1 MSDATDGMKID
12 TETNTTAATV
22 KPDLPRPLQN
32 GNRRRGMVRLAI
44 IFTLL
49 GIAAFVWWFLVVRN
63 HETTEDAYVSAHIVL
78 ITPQIGGTVTAV
90 DVDDTQV
97 VHAGD
102 VLVRL
107 DPVDAQLALN
117 QAETALAQSVRELR
131 GVYANLSTLDESVKV
146 REAELARVADLLNR
160 RQSLAGT
167 GAVAQE
173 EIDQASEAVKSAR
186 AALQVAREQ
195 KHAASVQTE
204 DLRIEENPAVLRAA
218 SKLEEAY
225 VALSRTTLRAPL
237 DGVIARRS
245 VQVGQRIAPGSP
257 LMAVVPVNDVWVDAN
272 FKEVQLREMR
282 IGQPVRLH
290 ADLYG
295 GKVEYD
301 GRVAGMAAGTGG
313 VFSLLPA
320 QNATG
325 NWIKVVQ
332 RVPVRIEL
340 NPDQVKAHPLRAG
353 LSVEA
358 DVNVRDGQGLSLP
371 PPTANA
377 APLAS
382 VDEAGLKAAHERV
395 AKIIRDNL
403 GKGAPER
410 TK

>member
-1 MSDATDGMKID
+1 MSDVTDNTVQPDAPATKA
-12 TETNTTAATV
+12 TNGRA
-22 KPDLPRPLQN
+22 
-32 GNRRRGMVRLAI
+32 RGMVRLAI
-44 IFTLL
+44 VFIFIGL
-49 GIAAFVWWFLVVRN
+49 IAFAWWFLVLRN

-90 DVDDTQV
+90 DVDDTQM

-102 VLVRL
+102 VLLRL

-131 GVYANLSTLDESVKV
+131 GVYANLNTLGESVKV
-146 REAELARVADLLNR
+146 RESELARVTDLLNR
-160 RQSLAGT
+160 RESLAGT

-173 EIDQASEAVKSAR
+173 EIDQAREAVKSAR
-186 AALQVAREQ
+186 AALQVALEQ
-195 KHAASVQTE
+195 KEAASVQTE
-204 DLRIEENPAVLRAA
+204 NLRIEDHPAVLRAA
-218 SKLEEAY
+218 SKVEEAY
-225 VALSRTTLRAPL
+225 VALSRTTLHAPL
-237 DGVIARRS
+237 DGVVARRS

-257 LMAVVPVNDVWVDAN
+257 MMAVVPLNDVWVDAN
-272 FKEVQLREMR
+272 FKEGQLREMR
-282 IGQPVRLH
+282 VGQPVHLR

-301 GRVAGMAAGTGG
+301 GRVVGMSAGTGG

-340 NPDQVKAHPLRAG
+340 NADEVKAHPLRAG

-358 DVNVRDGQGLSLP
+358 DVDVRDGPGLALP
-371 PPTANA
+371 AAVANA
-377 APLAS
+377 APVS
-382 VDEAGLKAAHERV
+382 SIDEAGLKAAHERV
-395 AKIIRDNL
+395 AKIIHDNL
-403 GKGAPER
+403 GHGK
-410 TK
+410 

>member
-1 MSDATDGMKID
+1 MSD
-12 TETNTTAATV
+12 TTTSTV
-22 KPDLPRPLQN
+22 KPDAPLQN
-32 GNRRRGMVRLAI
+32 PVGNNRRRGMVRLAI
-44 IFTLL
+44 VFILL
-49 GIAAFVWWFLVVRN
+49 GIAAFAWWFLLVRN

-78 ITPQIGGTVTAV
+78 VTPQVGGTVTAV
-90 DVDDTQV
+90 EVDDTQT

-102 VLVRL
+102 ILVRL

-131 GVYANLSTLDESVKV
+131 GVYANLNTLGESIKV
-146 REAELARVADLLNR
+146 RDAELARATDLLNR
-160 RQSLAGT
+160 RESLAGT

-173 EIDQASEAVKSAR
+173 EIDQAREAVKSAR

-195 KHAASVQTE
+195 KAASSVQTE
-204 DLRIEENPAVLRAA
+204 NLKIEDHPAVLRAA
-218 SKLEEAY
+218 SKVEEAY

-237 DGVIARRS
+237 DGVVARRN
-245 VQVGQRIAPGSP
+245 VQTGQRIAAGSP
-257 LMAVVPVNDVWVDAN
+257 VMAVVPLNDVWVDAN
-272 FKEVQLREMR
+272 FKEVQLRDMR

-301 GRVAGMAAGTGG
+301 GRVSGMSAGTGG

-340 NPDQVKAHPLRAG
+340 NQDQLKAHPLRVG
-353 LSVEA
+353 LSIKA
-358 DVNVRDGQGLSLP
+358 DVDVRDGQGLSLP
-371 PPTANA
+371 AAAANA
-377 APLAS
+377 PPLAS

-403 GKGAPER
+403 GRKS
-410 TK
+410 

>member
-1 MSDATDGMKID
+1 MSDATDSTK
-12 TETNTTAATV
+12 TSTTNSTI
-22 KPDLPRPLQN
+22 KPDAQASIA
-32 GNRRRGMVRLAI
+32 GSSRRRGMVRLAI
-44 IFTLL
+44 IFILL
-49 GIAAFVWWFLVVRN
+49 GILALLWWFFMVRN

-90 DVDDTQV
+90 DVDDTQT

-131 GVYANLSTLDESVKV
+131 GVYANLNTLDESVKV
-146 REAELARVADLLNR
+146 RESELARVTDLLNR
-160 RQSLAGT
+160 RESLAGT

-173 EIDQASEAVKSAR
+173 EIDQAREAVKSAR
-186 AALQVAREQ
+186 AALQVAHQQ
-195 KHAASVQTE
+195 KEAAGVQTE
-204 DLRIEENPAVLRAA
+204 NIRIEDHPAVLRAA
-218 SKLEEAY
+218 SKVEEAY
-225 VALSRTTLRAPL
+225 VAVSRTTLRAPL
-237 DGVIARRS
+237 DGVVARRS
-245 VQVGQRIAPGSP
+245 VQVGQRIAAGSP
-257 LMAVVPVNDVWVDAN
+257 LMAVVPLNDVWVDAN
-272 FKEVQLREMR
+272 FKEVQLRDMR
-282 IGQPVRLH
+282 IGQPVHLR

-295 GKVEYD
+295 GKVDYD

-340 NPDQVKAHPLRAG
+340 NQDQLKAHPLRVG
-353 LSVEA
+353 LSIEA
-358 DVNVRDGQGLSLP
+358 DVDVREGKGLSLP
-371 PPTANA
+371 AAVANA

-395 AKIIRDNL
+395 AKIIHDNL
-403 GKGAPER
+403 GRGK
-410 TK
+410 

>member
-1 MSDATDGMKID
+1 MSD
-12 TETNTTAATV
+12 TADNIV
-22 KPDLPRPLQN
+22 KPDAPLPAV
-32 GNRRRGMVRLAI
+32 GSNRRRGMVRLAV
-44 IFTLL
+44 IFILV
-49 GIAAFVWWFLVVRN
+49 GIAAFAWWFFMVRN
-63 HETTEDAYVSAHIVL
+63 HEVTEDAYVSAHIVL
-78 ITPQIGGTVTAV
+78 VTPQVGGTVTAV
-90 DVDDTQV
+90 DVDDTQTV
-97 VHAGD
+97 NAGD
-102 VLVRL
+102 ILMRL

-131 GVYANLSTLDESVKV
+131 GVYANLNTLGESVKV
-146 REAELARVADLLNR
+146 REAELARVTDLLNR
-160 RQSLAGT
+160 RESLAGT

-173 EIDQASEAVKSAR
+173 EIDQAREAVKSAR

-195 KHAASVQTE
+195 KESSNVQTE
-204 DLRIEENPAVLRAA
+204 NLKIEDHPVVQRAA
-218 SKLEEAY
+218 SKVEEAY
-225 VALSRTTLRAPL
+225 VALSRTTLRAPM
-237 DGVIARRS
+237 DGVVARRN
-245 VQVGQRIAPGSP
+245 VQVGQRIAAGSP
-257 LMAVVPVNDVWVDAN
+257 VMAVVPLNDVWVDAN

-282 IGQPVRLH
+282 IGQPVHLH

-301 GRVAGMAAGTGG
+301 GRVAGVSAGTGG

-340 NPDQVKAHPLRAG
+340 NQDQVKAHPLRVG

-358 DVNVRDGQGLSLP
+358 DVDVRDGQGVALP
-371 PPTANA
+371 AAAANA

-395 AKIIRDNL
+395 AKIIHDNL
-403 GKGAPER
+403 GRKG
-410 TK
+410 

>member
-1 MSDATDGMKID
+1 MSEAQNNAVTADASAQALKGS
-12 TETNTTAATV
+12 
-22 KPDLPRPLQN
+22 
-32 GNRRRGMVRLAI
+32 NRRRGMVRLAI
-44 IFTLL
+44 IFILL
-49 GIAAFVWWFLVVRN
+49 GAVAFAWWFLVMRN

-78 ITPQIGGTVTAV
+78 VTPQVGGTVTAV
-90 DVDDTQV
+90 EVDDTQA

-131 GVYANLSTLDESVKV
+131 GVYGNLNTLGESIKV
-146 REAELARVADLLNR
+146 REAELARVTDLLNR

-167 GAVAQE
+167 GAVGQE
-173 EIDQASEAVKSAR
+173 EIDQANEAVKSAR

-195 KHAASVQTE
+195 KQSASVQTE
-204 DLRIEENPAVLRAA
+204 DLKIEENPAVLRAA
-218 SKLEEAY
+218 SKVEEAY

-237 DGVIARRS
+237 DGVVARRN
-245 VQVGQRIAPGSP
+245 VQAGQRVAAGSS
-257 LMAVVPVNDVWVDAN
+257 LMAVVPLNDVWVDAN

-282 IGQPVRLH
+282 VGQPVRLK

-295 GKVEYD
+295 SKVEYD
-301 GRVAGMAAGTGG
+301 GRVAGMSAGTGG

-340 NPDQVKAHPLRAG
+340 NPEQVKAHPLRAG
-353 LSVEA
+353 LSVVA
-358 DVNVRDGQGLSLP
+358 DVNVRDGQGLSLTP
-371 PPTANA
+371 AVA
-377 APLAS
+377 KAVPLAS
-382 VDEAGLKAAHERV
+382 VDEAALKSAHERV
-395 AKIIRDNL
+395 AKIIHDNL
-403 GKGAPER
+403 GR

>member
-1 MSDATDGMKID
+1 MSDTANNNAAND
-12 TETNTTAATV
+12 TAKADAQIA
-22 KPDLPRPLQN
+22 K
-32 GNRRRGMVRLAI
+32 GSNRRRGMVRLAV
-44 IFTLL
+44 IFILL
-49 GIAAFVWWFLVVRN
+49 GCAAFVWWFLVLRN

-78 ITPQIGGTVTAV
+78 VTPQVGGTVTAV
-90 DVDDTQV
+90 EVDDTQA

-131 GVYANLSTLDESVKV
+131 GVYGNLNTLGESVKV
-146 REAELARVADLLNR
+146 REAELARVTDLLNR

-167 GAVAQE
+167 GAVGQE
-173 EIDQASEAVKSAR
+173 EIDQALEAVKSAR

-195 KHAASVQTE
+195 QGSASVQTE
-204 DLRIEENPAVLRAA
+204 NLKIEENPAVLRAA

-237 DGVIARRS
+237 DGVVARRN
-245 VQVGQRIAPGSP
+245 VQVGQRIAAGTQV
-257 LMAVVPVNDVWVDAN
+257 MAVVPLSDVWVDAN

-282 IGQPVRLH
+282 VGQPVRLK

-295 GKVEYD
+295 SKVEYD
-301 GRVAGMAAGTGG
+301 GRVAGMSAGTGG

-332 RVPVRIEL
+332 RVPVRIAL
-340 NPDQVKAHPLRAG
+340 NPEQVKAHPLRVG
-353 LSVEA
+353 LSVVA
-358 DVNVRDGQGLSLP
+358 DVDVRDAQGQSLAP
-371 PPTANA
+371 VAADKTTAA
-377 APLAS
+377 VPLAS
-382 VDEAGLKAAHERV
+382 VDDAVLKAAHERV
-395 AKIIRDNL
+395 AKIIHDNL
-403 GKGAPER
+403 GR